1 MIKLKKRRK
10 SSRMHG
16 RGMGSHGWGARKKH
30 LGSGHRGGV
39 GMSGSGK
46 KAGQKISMLKNLY
59 ENKYFGK
66 QGVTSRGTAHKVN
79 KVMNLDY
86 ISSSIEQLKK
96 KYVNKEGIL
105 DLSDYKILGDG
116 EIKIKLTIKAKAA
129 SKSAI
134 EKINKAGG
142 KVILPEALVPRK
154 VIVNKMKGEKVEVE
168 KTELVKK

>member
-1 MIKLKKRRK
+1 MKLRKRRK

-46 KAGQKISMLKNLY
+46 KAGQKITMLAKLY
-59 ENKYFGK
+59 GHSYFGK

-79 KVMNLDY
+79 NVMNLDY
-86 ISSSIEQLKK
+86 ISSSIETLKK
-96 KYVNKEGIL
+96 KFGNKEGVL
-105 DLSDYKILGDG
+105 ELGDYKILGDG
-116 EIKIKLTIKAKAA
+116 EIKIKVTIKAKAA

-134 EKINKAGG
+134 EKIQKAGG
-142 KVILPEALVPRK
+142 KVIIPEALVARK
-154 VIVNKMKGEKVEVE
+154 VVVNKMKGEKVEVKIE
-168 KTELVKK
+168 KKV